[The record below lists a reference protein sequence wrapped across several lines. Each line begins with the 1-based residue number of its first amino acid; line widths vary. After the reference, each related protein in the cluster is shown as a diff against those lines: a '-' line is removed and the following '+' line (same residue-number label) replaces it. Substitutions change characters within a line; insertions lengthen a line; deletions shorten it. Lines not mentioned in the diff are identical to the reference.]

1 MCRYYLRSTWYGSSI
16 FQRCLSDW
24 VSVLQTDLKDI
35 LRCCT
40 QTSCP
45 CSVFVE
51 TVGGSS
57 PKAATASSSKPDS
70 QDFLRDKRAR
80 SLNGQKSVPR
90 GQIYIYIYIYIHGC
104 DIHLEFSQLID
115 CDDLSRILYKVY
127 NIFIY
132 MIIYVYYIYK
142 YIHRWLTSWCV
153 VNNRLV
159 CVVYCPS
166 PSDIRIF
173 FTGYTPPSRYVVF
186 SRFWLEITH
195 MYNITKDI
203 IFVYITYIYIHV
215 YTLHI
220 YIYIM
225 YHQSMYC

>member
-1 MCRYYLRSTWYGSSI
+1 
-16 FQRCLSDW
+16 
-24 VSVLQTDLKDI
+24 
-35 LRCCT
+35 
-40 QTSCP
+40 
-45 CSVFVE
+45 
-51 TVGGSS
+51 
-57 PKAATASSSKPDS
+57 
-70 QDFLRDKRAR
+70 
-80 SLNGQKSVPR
+80 
-90 GQIYIYIYIYIHGC
+90 
-104 DIHLEFSQLID
+104 
-115 CDDLSRILYKVY
+115 
-127 NIFIY
+127 

-203 IFVYITYIYIHV
+203 IFVYITYIYI
-215 YTLHI
+215 YTRIYITYL
-220 YIYIM
+220 YIYILCTINPCTVNYIPLHIHCLLNPM
-225 YHQSMYC
+225 KSPFKSPLKLPSCRISQVESSGSLSKLQRLLELLCWT